1 MEEKNNKVNQKI
13 DSSNIFE
20 EFVGDSN
27 LIKEVDNIKKEKEKD
42 LFFYISKA
50 WHIFQTI
57 FWVWLFIMIII
68 FSYIYI
74 QNNDKLKNSN
84 IMDPF
89 CSIFL
94 WDIKNEDMY
103 CSSISSLNK
112 TYLAKLD
119 TLQIDQ
125 NKKILSILERL
136 YNVKNFLK
144 SKEIIFLVDKSENKL
159 QTLTILEKFDDMK
172 NEFNV
177 EKEKIQCNSLVID
190 SEKNLLTMN
199 CESYSQWYEKWL
211 RWLDWTTDN
220 PLKWSSLS
228 QANSFLNFIV
238 KTSKDFEIID
248 RQKMFKEESVL
259 WTKTGF
265 TSKTPFTLKLKYNLN
280 K

>member
-1 MEEKNNKVNQKI
+1 
-13 DSSNIFE
+13 
-20 EFVGDSN
+20 
-27 LIKEVDNIKKEKEKD
+27 
-42 LFFYISKA
+42 
-50 WHIFQTI
+50 
-57 FWVWLFIMIII
+57 
-68 FSYIYI
+68 
-74 QNNDKLKNSN
+74 
-84 IMDPF
+84 
-89 CSIFL
+89 
-94 WDIKNEDMY
+94 MY

-199 CESYSQWYEKWL
+199 CESYSQ
-211 RWLDWTTDN
+211 
-220 PLKWSSLS
+220 
-228 QANSFLNFIV
+228 
-238 KTSKDFEIID
+238 
-248 RQKMFKEESVL
+248 
-259 WTKTGF
+259 
-265 TSKTPFTLKLKYNLN
+265 
-280 K
+280 